1 MLKTLTEFD
10 FIVVGAGS
18 AGCVMAN
25 RLSAC
30 GRFNVL
36 LLEAGGSDQRL
47 WLKVPI
53 GYGMSFYNPSVNWM
67 YQTEPDPQL
76 NHRSAYWPRG
86 KVLGGSSAIN
96 AMVFIRGQ
104 ARDFND
110 WANLGNPGWSYQDVL
125 PYFKKLED
133 SPHGPSASRGVD
145 GPLHVSDVSKQV
157 HPVCEQFLKAGEE
170 LGIQRTTDI
179 NGDSQEGVCIN
190 QITTR
195 NGFRESASSAY
206 LKPALKRANLKVIT
220 HAHVTRVLFE
230 EQKAVGIEYI
240 QNGHKL
246 SVRAQREV
254 ILSAGAINTP
264 QILQLSGVGPGHLL
278 QKFNV
283 PLVIHSPAVGQN
295 LQDHLCIDYL
305 YRAKVPTL
313 NNQLGSAWGKFWA
326 GLQYVTQRR
335 GPLSLSINQG
345 GGFCKST
352 ETSEYPDLQL
362 YFSPLSYLKA
372 TPGKRELTAPDAFP
386 GFLLSAQP
394 CRPESR
400 GSINIQSPRPE
411 DAPTI
416 LPNSLSTPADKAAML
431 LAAQWLR
438 KLANTSAL
446 GSIIEHEILPGPK
459 VQSIDQMMADIYER
473 ASTVYHPVS
482 TCRMGDHIEQAVV
495 DSQLRVHGLVSLR
508 VVDASIFPTLTSGNT
523 NAPTLM
529 VAEKAADMVLAAHQ
543 D

>member
-1 MLKTLTEFD
+1 
-10 FIVVGAGS
+10 
-18 AGCVMAN
+18 MAN

-76 NHRSAYWPRG
+76 NRRSAYWPRG

-110 WANLGNPGWSYQDVL
+110 WANMGNSGWSYRDVL

-133 SPHGPSASRGVD
+133 SPHGPSASRGVG

-206 LKPALKRANLKVIT
+206 LKPALKRPNLKVIT
-220 HAHVTRVLFE
+220 HAHVCRVLLKN
-230 EQKAVGIEYI
+230 QRAVGIEYI
-240 QNGHKL
+240 QNGQKL
-246 SVRAQREV
+246 SVHAQREV

-264 QILQLSGVGPGHLL
+264 QILQLSGVGPGQLL

-313 NNQLGSAWGKFWA
+313 NNQLGSVWGKFWA

-352 ETSEYPDLQL
+352 DTSEYPDLQL

-400 GSINIQSPRPE
+400 GSINIQSPLPQ

-416 LPNSLSTPADKAAML
+416 FPNSLSTPADKAAML

-446 GSIIEHEILPGPK
+446 GSIIEHEILPGLN
-459 VQSIDQMMADIYER
+459 VQSIDQMMADIHER

-482 TCRMGDHIEQAVV
+482 TCRMGPLIEQSVV
-495 DSQLRVHGLVSLR
+495 DSDLRVHGLLSLR
-508 VVDASIFPTLTSGNT
+508 VVDASVFPTLTSGNT

-543 D
+543 N

>member
-1 MLKTLTEFD
+1 
-10 FIVVGAGS
+10 
-18 AGCVMAN
+18 MAN

-47 WLKVPI
+47 WLKVPL

-67 YQTEPDPQL
+67 YQTEPDPHL

-104 ARDFND
+104 ARDFDD
-110 WANLGNPGWSYQDVL
+110 WARLGNSGWSYQDVL

-133 SPHGPSASRGVD
+133 SPHGPSRSRGAD

-157 HPVCEQFLKAGEE
+157 HPLCEHFLKAGEE
-170 LGIQRTTDI
+170 LGIQRNADI

-195 NGFRESASSAY
+195 NGFRESASTAY
-206 LKPALKRANLKVIT
+206 LKPALSRSNLKIIT
-220 HAHVTRVLFE
+220 LAHVSRVLFE
-230 EQKAVGIEYI
+230 NRKAVGIEYLQDGI
-240 QNGHKL
+240 KL
-246 SVRAQREV
+246 SVRASREV
-254 ILSAGAINTP
+254 ILSAGSINTP
-264 QILQLSGVGPGHLL
+264 QILQLSGVGPGQVL
-278 QKFNV
+278 QKFNI
-283 PLVIHSPAVGQN
+283 PLVLESPAVGQN
-295 LQDHLCIDYL
+295 LQDHLCIDYI

-313 NNQLGSAWGKFWA
+313 NKQLGSVWGQVWS
-326 GLQYVTQRR
+326 GLQYITQRQ

-352 ETSEYPDLQL
+352 EQSEHPDLQL

-372 TPGKRELTAPDAFP
+372 TPGIRKLTAPDAFP

-394 CRPESR
+394 CRPESC
-400 GSINIQSPRPE
+400 GSITVQSSDPQE
-411 DAPTI
+411 APKI
-416 LPNSLSTPADKAAML
+416 WPNSLSTPADKAAML

-438 KLANTSAL
+438 KLAATPSL
-446 GSIIEHEILPGPK
+446 GSIIDHEILPGPQ

-482 TCRMGDHIEQAVV
+482 TCRMGTHIEHAVV
-495 DSQLRVHGLVSLR
+495 DSQLRAHGLLSLR
-508 VVDASIFPTLTSGNT
+508 IVDASVFPTLTSGNT

-529 VAEKAADMVLAAHQ
+529 LAEKAADMVLADHQ
-543 D
+543 Y